1 MKRGAKIAIAVVA
14 CLAIWFVFAIANAAA
29 GNRHGG
35 GILVMMIMFSI
46 IAFVWRKI
54 VGKKEDGESATLKLH
69 SGTGENRY
77 DFEVQLTQEE
87 ILRMSKTREQDPERW
102 KDNEYELVKAIKP
115 DFRIGELENSG
126 KKSQAEPAKDTI
138 QTIKLLQ
145 DGIEVTMSLTANVI
159 EQMDVLRKQ
168 DPQKWMNK
176 EVELVREAKK
186 QAKAIS
192 IIKEDED
199 GTEKVG
205 DFESDKQTEAAI
217 NAEVESAPIETELP
231 KEESPEPRQKIEA
244 LEVPIKEEPKPV
256 ESLFGNKLES
266 EYRRESKA
274 ESHWIRQDD
283 TEICINIE
291 DDVYKKMVE
300 LQSENPKKWVNKE
313 LDLFKKAKSL
323 LLEQGSP
330 KRFAFRRK

>member
-1 MKRGAKIAIAVVA
+1 MKRGTKITIAVVA

-46 IAFVWRKI
+46 IAFAWRKI

-87 ILRMSKTREQDPERW
+87 ILRMSKTREQDPEKW
-102 KDNEYELVKAIKP
+102 KDNEYELVKTIKP
-115 DFRIGELENSG
+115 DFRIDELENSG

-145 DGIEVTMSLTANVI
+145 DGIEVTMSLPANVI

-186 QAKAIS
+186 QVKANPIK
-192 IIKEDED
+192 KEDGIEED
-199 GTEKVG
+199 GIL
-205 DFESDKQTEAAI
+205 ESDKQTEAAI
-217 NAEVESAPIETELP
+217 KAEVEFAPIETELP
-231 KEESPEPRQKIEA
+231 KEESPKPHQKTEA
-244 LEVPIKEEPKPV
+244 PEVPIKEEPKPV

-291 DDVYKKMVE
+291 DDVYRKMVE

>member
-1 MKRGAKIAIAVVA
+1 MKRGTKIAIAVVA
-14 CLAIWFVFAIANAAA
+14 CIAIWFVFAIANAAA

-54 VGKKEDGESATLKLH
+54 VGKKEDGETATLKLH

-115 DFRIGELENSG
+115 DFRIDELENSG
-126 KKSQAEPAKDTI
+126 KKTQAEPAKDTI

-145 DGIEVTMSLTANVI
+145 DGIEVTMSLPANVI
-159 EQMDVLRKQ
+159 QQMNVLRKQ

-186 QAKAIS
+186 QVKAIPN
-192 IIKEDED
+192 IKEDGIEEI
-199 GTEKVG
+199 GG
-205 DFESDKQTEAAI
+205 FESDKQIETTI
-217 NAEVESAPIETELP
+217 KAEVESEPIETELP
-231 KEESPEPRQKIEA
+231 KEESPEPSQKTEA

-291 DDVYKKMVE
+291 DDVYRKMVE

-323 LLEQGSP
+323 LLEQCSQ
-330 KRFAFRRK
+330 KRFMFRRK

>member
-1 MKRGAKIAIAVVA
+1 MKRGTKIAIAVVA

-115 DFRIGELENSG
+115 DFRIDELENSG
-126 KKSQAEPAKDTI
+126 EKSQAEPAKDTI

-145 DGIEVTMSLTANVI
+145 DGIEVSMSLPANVI
-159 EQMDVLRKQ
+159 EQMDVSKKQ
-168 DPQKWMNK
+168 DPQKWVNN

-186 QAKAIS
+186 QVKAMP
-192 IIKEDED
+192 IIKEDRIE
-199 GTEKVG
+199 EVG
-205 DFESDKQTEAAI
+205 ILESDKQTEATIKAGD
-217 NAEVESAPIETELP
+217 ESAPIETELP
-231 KEESPEPRQKIEA
+231 KEESSKPRQTIEVS
-244 LEVPIKEEPKPV
+244 EVPIKEEPKPV

-291 DDVYKKMVE
+291 DDVYRKMVE

-323 LLEQGSP
+323 LFEQGSP
-330 KRFAFRRK
+330 KRFMFRRK

>member
-1 MKRGAKIAIAVVA
+1 MKRGTKIAIAVVA

-29 GNRHGG
+29 GNSHGG

-87 ILRMSKTREQDPERW
+87 ILQMSKTREQDPEKW

-115 DFRIGELENSG
+115 DFRIDELENSG

-145 DGIEVTMSLTANVI
+145 DGIEVTMSLPANVI
-159 EQMDVLRKQ
+159 QQMNVLRKQ
-168 DPQKWMNK
+168 DPQKWINK

-186 QAKAIS
+186 QVKAMP
-192 IIKEDED
+192 IIKEDGIE
-199 GTEKVG
+199 EVG
-205 DFESDKQTEAAI
+205 ILESDKQTEATIKAG
-217 NAEVESAPIETELP
+217 NESAPIETELP
-231 KEESPEPRQKIEA
+231 KEESPKPHQKIEA
-244 LEVPIKEEPKPV
+244 PEFPIKEELKPV

-291 DDVYKKMVE
+291 DDVYRKMVE
-300 LQSENPKKWVNKE
+300 LQSENPKN
-313 LDLFKKAKSL
+313 
-323 LLEQGSP
+323 G
-330 KRFAFRRK
+330 

>member
-14 CLAIWFVFAIANAAA
+14 CFAIWFVFAIANAAA

-54 VGKKEDGESATLKLH
+54 VGKKEDGESATLKIH

-87 ILRMSKTREQDPERW
+87 ILRMSKTREQDPEKW

-115 DFRIGELENSG
+115 DFRIDELENSG
-126 KKSQAEPAKDTI
+126 KKSQTEPAKDTI

-145 DGIEVTMSLTANVI
+145 DGIEVAMSLPANVI
-159 EQMDVLRKQ
+159 EQMNVLRKQ

-186 QAKAIS
+186 QVKTIPT
-192 IIKEDED
+192 IKEDGIEI
-199 GTEKVG
+199 VG
-205 DFESDKQTEAAI
+205 GLESNKQIETTI
-217 NAEVESAPIETELP
+217 KAEVESAPIETELP
-231 KEESPEPRQKIEA
+231 REEPSQPHQKIVAPEIS
-244 LEVPIKEEPKPV
+244 IKEEPKPV

-291 DDVYKKMVE
+291 DDVYRKMVE

-330 KRFAFRRK
+330 KRFMFRRK

>member
-87 ILRMSKTREQDPERW
+87 ILRMSKTREQDPEKW
-102 KDNEYELVKAIKP
+102 KDNEYELVKTIKP
-115 DFRIGELENSG
+115 DFRIDELENSG
-126 KKSQAEPAKDTI
+126 KKTQAEPAKDTI

-145 DGIEVTMSLTANVI
+145 DGIEVTMSLPANVI
-159 EQMDVLRKQ
+159 QQMNVLRKQ
-168 DPQKWMNK
+168 DPQKWINK

-186 QAKAIS
+186 QVKAMP
-192 IIKEDED
+192 IIKEDGIE
-199 GTEKVG
+199 EVG
-205 DFESDKQTEAAI
+205 ILESDKQTEATIKAG
-217 NAEVESAPIETELP
+217 NESAPIETELP
-231 KEESPEPRQKIEA
+231 KEEFPKPHQKIEA
-244 LEVPIKEEPKPV
+244 PEVPIKEELKPV

-291 DDVYKKMVE
+291 DDVYRKMVE

-330 KRFAFRRK
+330 KRFTFRRK

>member
-1 MKRGAKIAIAVVA
+1 MKRGTKIAIAVVA

-29 GNRHGG
+29 GNSHGG

-87 ILRMSKTREQDPERW
+87 ILRMSKTREQDPEKW

-115 DFRIGELENSG
+115 DFRIDELENSG
-126 KKSQAEPAKDTI
+126 EKSQVEPTKDTN

-145 DGIEVTMSLTANVI
+145 DGIEVTMSLPANVI
-159 EQMDVLRKQ
+159 QQMNVLRKQ
-168 DPQKWMNK
+168 DPQKWINN

-186 QAKAIS
+186 HVKTIP
-192 IIKEDED
+192 IIKED
-199 GTEKVG
+199 GIEKVG
-205 DFESDKQTEAAI
+205 DFDSDKQTEAEI

-231 KEESPEPRQKIEA
+231 KEESPKPHQKIEA
-244 LEVPIKEEPKPV
+244 PVVPIKEEPKPV

-291 DDVYKKMVE
+291 DDVYRKMVE

-330 KRFAFRRK
+330 KRFVFRRK

>member
-1 MKRGAKIAIAVVA
+1 MKRGTKIAIAVVA

-29 GNRHGG
+29 GNSHGG

-115 DFRIGELENSG
+115 DFRIDEFENSG
-126 KKSQAEPAKDTI
+126 EKSQVEPAKDTI

-145 DGIEVTMSLTANVI
+145 DGIEVTMSLPANVI
-159 EQMDVLRKQ
+159 QQMNVLRKQ

-186 QAKAIS
+186 QVKAIPN
-192 IIKEDED
+192 IKEDGIEEF
-199 GTEKVG
+199 GG
-205 DFESDKQTEAAI
+205 FESDKQIETTI
-217 NAEVESAPIETELP
+217 KDEVESAPIETELP
-231 KEESPEPRQKIEA
+231 KEESPKPHQKIEA
-244 LEVPIKEEPKPV
+244 PEVPIKEEPKPV

-291 DDVYKKMVE
+291 DDVYRKMVE

-330 KRFAFRRK
+330 KRFMFRRK

>member
-1 MKRGAKIAIAVVA
+1 MKRGTKIAIAVVA

-87 ILRMSKTREQDPERW
+87 ILRMSKTREQDQERW

-115 DFRIGELENSG
+115 DFRIDELENSG

-145 DGIEVTMSLTANVI
+145 DGIEVTMSLPANVI
-159 EQMDVLRKQ
+159 EQMDVLKKQ
-168 DPQKWMNK
+168 DPQKWMNN

-186 QAKAIS
+186 QVKVNP
-192 IIKEDED
+192 IIKEDGIE
-199 GTEKVG
+199 EVEIL
-205 DFESDKQTEAAI
+205 ESDKQTEAAI
-217 NAEVESAPIETELP
+217 KAEVESAPIEIELP
-231 KEESPEPRQKIEA
+231 KEESPKPRQKIEA

-291 DDVYKKMVE
+291 DDVYRKMVE

-330 KRFAFRRK
+330 KRFMFRRK

>member
-1 MKRGAKIAIAVVA
+1 MKRGTKIALAVVA

-35 GILVMMIMFSI
+35 GILVMMIMFGI

-54 VGKKEDGESATLKLH
+54 VGKKEEGDTATLKLH

-87 ILRMSKTREQDPERW
+87 ILRLSKTREQDPEKW

-115 DFRIGELENSG
+115 DFRIDELENSG
-126 KKSQAEPAKDTI
+126 KEIQAEPAKDTI
-138 QTIKLLQ
+138 QTITLLQ
-145 DGIEVTMSLTANVI
+145 DGIEVTMSLSASVI
-159 EQMDVLRKQ
+159 EKMNILRKQ
-168 DPQKWMNK
+168 DPQKWINK

-186 QAKAIS
+186 QVKAIS
-192 IIKEDED
+192 LIKEDGIE
-199 GTEKVG
+199 EVG
-205 DFESDKQTEAAI
+205 DLESDKKPETTI
-217 NAEVESAPIETELP
+217 TAEVGSEPIETELS
-231 KEESPEPRQKIEA
+231 KEESPKPRQKVEVP
-244 LEVPIKEEPKPV
+244 EVPIKVEPKPV

-330 KRFAFRRK
+330 KKIVFRRK

>member
-1 MKRGAKIAIAVVA
+1 MKRGTKIAIAVVA
-14 CLAIWFVFAIANAAA
+14 CLTIWFVFAIANAAA

-69 SGTGENRY
+69 SGTGENRF

-87 ILRMSKTREQDPERW
+87 ILKMSKTREQDPKKW

-115 DFRIGELENSG
+115 DFRIDELENRG
-126 KKSQAEPAKDTI
+126 KTIQAESAKDTI

-145 DGIEVTMSLTANVI
+145 DGIEVVMSLPSNVI
-159 EQMDVLRKQ
+159 EQMNVLRKEES
-168 DPQKWMNK
+168 QKWINN

-186 QAKAIS
+186 RVKATP
-192 IIKEDED
+192 IIKAD
-199 GTEKVG
+199 GIEKVG

-217 NAEVESAPIETELP
+217 NAGYESAPIETELP
-231 KEESPEPRQKIEA
+231 KEESLKPHQKIE
-244 LEVPIKEEPKPV
+244 VPEASIKEEPKPV

-274 ESHWIRQDD
+274 KSHWIRQDD

-291 DDVYKKMVE
+291 DDVYRKMVE

-330 KRFAFRRK
+330 KRFMFRRK

>member
-1 MKRGAKIAIAVVA
+1 MKRGTKIAIAVFA
-14 CLAIWFVFAIANAAA
+14 CLAVWFVFAIANAAA
-29 GNRHGG
+29 GNSHGG

-87 ILRMSKTREQDPERW
+87 ILQMSKTREQDPERW

-115 DFRIGELENSG
+115 DFRIDELENSG
-126 KKSQAEPAKDTI
+126 KKLQAESAKDTI

-145 DGIEVTMSLTANVI
+145 DGIEVTMSLPVNVI
-159 EQMDVLRKQ
+159 EQMNVLRKQ
-168 DPQKWMNK
+168 DPQKWMNN

-186 QAKAIS
+186 QVKVNP
-192 IIKEDED
+192 IIKEDGIE
-199 GTEKVG
+199 EVG
-205 DFESDKQTEAAI
+205 ILESDKQTEAAI
-217 NAEVESAPIETELP
+217 KAKVESTPIETELP
-231 KEESPEPRQKIEA
+231 KEESPKPRQKTEA
-244 LEVPIKEEPKPV
+244 LEVPIKEEPKLV

-291 DDVYKKMVE
+291 DDVYRKMVE

-330 KRFAFRRK
+330 KRFMFRRK